1 MTGRIAT
8 LVLGAFVFA
17 TPAVA
22 SASGGVVD
30 DRAVVRIWGS
40 GSCTAFLVRPS
51 VFLTA
56 KHCVQGPGAS
66 GRVVPEVDIRFHHDD
81 TRSPTYDS
89 MPGIA
94 VRSAPGAYTG
104 DDDIDGHDFG
114 VFESSVPFREREP
127 GVAPL
132 AIYRGDPRVLL
143 GEEVYLLGFGERHGR
158 FALTRA
164 NTRIRAVGD
173 TIVVDPAVACFGDSG
188 GPLIRASTGEVIGLA
203 SREWPTGR
211 DACAAP
217 KGERS
222 IFQRIDAYA
231 WMIDEREAL
240 SPLPGPARITTS
252 KAIASSEA
260 DTSANSDTD
269 GGCSVSTAPRA
280 SDFAGTVLAGL
291 ALLVLRRRAVRRAQ
305 SH

>member
-1 MTGRIAT
+1 MTLSSVVMTRRIAT
-8 LVLGAFVFA
+8 LLLGAFVFA

-22 SASGGVVD
+22 AASGNLVD
-30 DRAVVRIWGS
+30 ERAVVRIWGS

-56 KHCVQGPGAS
+56 KHCVQNAGPSAH
-66 GRVVPEVDIRFHHDD
+66 VVREVDIRFHHDD

-89 MPGIA
+89 MPGVD

-114 VFESSVPFREREP
+114 VFESAVPFREREP
-127 GVAPL
+127 GVQPL
-132 AIYRGDPRVLL
+132 AIYRGDPKALV
-143 GEEVYLLGFGERHGR
+143 GEEVYLLGFGERHAR
-158 FALTRA
+158 FALTRV

-188 GPLIRASTGEVIGLA
+188 GPLVRASTGEVIGLA

-211 DACAAP
+211 DACSAP

-222 IFQRIDAYA
+222 IFQRIDAFG
-231 WMIDEREAL
+231 WMIPTNA
-240 SPLPGPARITTS
+240 TS
-252 KAIASSEA
+252 SLASDDS
-260 DTSANSDTD
+260 TD
-269 GGCSVSTAPRA
+269 GGCNVSSTSRA
-280 SDFAGTVLAGL
+280 NDFAGAILGGL
-291 ALLVLRRRAVRRAQ
+291 ALLVLRRRAVSRTR
-305 SH
+305 SCTTSRTT